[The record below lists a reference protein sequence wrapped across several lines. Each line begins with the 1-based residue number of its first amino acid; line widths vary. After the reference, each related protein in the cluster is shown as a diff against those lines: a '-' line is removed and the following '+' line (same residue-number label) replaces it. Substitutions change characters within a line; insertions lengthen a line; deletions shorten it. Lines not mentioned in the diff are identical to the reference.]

1 MTAKEAVVK
10 RVGAAMNLPEV
21 LISSGPP
28 AGTKTPPEKNNTR
41 SDSKDSRFSESVD
54 AAERTSRNG
63 SESAEAAETAT
74 PPDGRQNSDNPER
87 KGGNPLTETE
97 SGSDT
102 AQPNAE
108 VPAAPATPANTPTTF
123 SALALPSSPS
133 PRSQETAGLTT
144 VSANTA
150 QEEQS
155 VRTVSVPA
163 QSKSLEQVQTGSDG
177 NLLKA
182 QPDTVRPGPSLATQP
197 EIQTPATSST
207 NQPEAGA
214 NPIPQVRAEKVAV
227 TAPTVPTIPTDRTFK
242 GGDSNIRVRVSEAA
256 ASADSTVAH
265 DQPKTAGLQSS
276 AASVPPDARQQI
288 VREVAPKE
296 RPVAAPTLTNDAQVN
311 LDPQDA
317 DSIKIESGRADG
329 KLSVLSELNGYRTLA
344 QTTGP
349 TSPTGAERSTPFV
362 VSGSSIT
369 PGQQSAPTTT
379 VSAVPIASAPMAN
392 EAVARSAVTQIAAAL
407 NTPSNARRI
416 DLSLDPPELGRI
428 EIQMEV
434 AEAGMKAMLT
444 AERHATGDM
453 LRRQSDLLMQ
463 QLNDA
468 GFESVDISFADFTDG
483 QMFESGSGQPGTSGG
498 ETESAPSEPA
508 PSERRQRITSNAMDM
523 RL

>member
-1 MTAKEAVVK
+1 MK

-74 PPDGRQNSDNPER
+74 PTDDRQNPDNPER
-87 KGGNPLTETE
+87 KGGNPRTEAE

-102 AQPNAE
+102 AQPNAD
-108 VPAAPATPANTPTTF
+108 VPAAPATPANAPKPF
-123 SALALPSSPS
+123 AALALPSSPS
-133 PRSQETAGLTT
+133 PRPETADLTT
-144 VSANTA
+144 VSTDTA

-155 VRTVSVPA
+155 VRTISVPA
-163 QSKSLEQVQTGSDG
+163 QSKALEQVQTGSDG
-177 NLLKA
+177 SLLSS
-182 QPDTVRPGPSLATQP
+182 QPDTVRSGPSLATQP
-197 EIQTPATSST
+197 EIQVPAISSAK
-207 NQPEAGA
+207 QPETGA
-214 NPIPQVRAEKVAV
+214 NPLPQVRAEKVAV
-227 TAPTVPTIPTDRTFK
+227 TAPTVPTIPIDRTLK
-242 GGDSNIRVRVSEAA
+242 GGDSNIRVRVSE
-256 ASADSTVAH
+256 
-265 DQPKTAGLQSS
+265 G
-276 AASVPPDARQQI
+276 AASVDSTIAPEQPKITGLQNGATSLPPDARQQI
-288 VREVAPKE
+288 VREVTPKE
-296 RPVAAPTLTNDAQVN
+296 RPAAAPTLTNDRQFN
-311 LDPQDA
+311 LDSQDA
-317 DSIKIESGRADG
+317 DSIKIESARADG
-329 KLSVLSELNGYRTLA
+329 KLSALSDLNGYRTLVQA
-344 QTTGP
+344 TGP
-349 TSPTGAERSTPFV
+349 SAPTGAERSAPFV
-362 VSGSSIT
+362 VSGSSIA
-369 PGQQSAPTTT
+369 PGQQNAPTAN
-379 VSAVPIASAPMAN
+379 VSAVTIASTPMAN

-498 ETESAPSEPA
+498 EPESAPNEPA
-508 PSERRQRITSNAMDM
+508 PSERRQRITSTAMDM